1 MSVLVVLVTVE
12 PVLPGNVVVCVAPGS
27 VVTMVLVVPSIT
39 VVVVRVVSGSVV
51 VLVTVWCPG
60 QSS

>member
-1 MSVLVVLVTVE
+1 
-12 PVLPGNVVVCVAPGS
+12 
-27 VVTMVLVVPSIT
+27 MVLVVPSIT